1 MKTTCIKRLLL
12 VMLLAMSGFRVC
24 AETAEM
30 SPVHICQKS
39 TPKLDGMPT
48 HPRASIRYSLI
59 AVFLC
64 DNGCLFLENDSE
76 CEVTYTVYDS
86 AENLI
91 CQDSFVGGS
100 HSVRLDFLQSGQYTI
115 NIVCNGVV
123 YEGVFELL

>member
-1 MKTTCIKRLLL
+1 
-12 VMLLAMSGFRVC
+12 MLLAMSGFRVC